1 MRQFDRSDLSRYT
14 TNKVPWEENAVK
26 QEKGLFLGLT
36 PFLLFFTHHSA
47 SAGLGHQVTPKLQEA
62 ASAPLEHS
70 SRAAQL
76 KGHKETFQQQE
87 GGRGER
93 KGNKKKKKNHQ
104 V

>member
-1 MRQFDRSDLSRYT
+1 MQQFDRSDLSRYT

-26 QEKGLFLGLT
+26 QEKGLFFGLA
-36 PFLLFFTHHSA
+36 PFLLSFTHHSA
-47 SAGLGHQVTPKLQEA
+47 SAGLGHQVTSKLQEA

-70 SRAAQL
+70 SRAAL
-76 KGHKETFQQQE
+76 PKGHKETFQQQE